1 MGINID
7 EEKDDNSNVLGDVET
22 LETDQLE
29 AVERDYIGEELC
41 PCIFIPACAGVP
53 LNSNPELV
61 HEQEA
66 QFHTEMLAKK
76 ETLLMKSAGAPSIKP
91 KPKPKPKP
99 AAPSSP
105 KVEPSPFSPEPEP

>member
-7 EEKDDNSNVLGDVET
+7 EEKDDNDDEDNDNVDLGDVET
-22 LETDQLE
+22 LESEQLE
-29 AVERDYIGEELC
+29 AVERDYIEEELC

-66 QFHTEMLAKK
+66 QFHAEMLAKK
-76 ETLLMKSAGAPSIKP
+76 GALLIKGAKAPSV
-91 KPKPKPKP
+91 KPKP
-99 AAPSSP
+99 AAPP
-105 KVEPSPFSPEPEP
+105 PEVEPSSFTPEPER

>member
-7 EEKDDNSNVLGDVET
+7 EEKDDNSNLGDVET

-53 LNSNPELV
+53 LNPNPELV

-76 ETLLMKSAGAPSIKP
+76 ETLLMKGAEAPRV
-91 KPKPKPKP
+91 KPKP

-105 KVEPSPFSPEPEP
+105 KVEPSPFSPEPER